1 MAMSHRQLAL
11 DAGQM
16 NIWGNAKEAQ
26 SKTMPGI
33 K

>member
-1 MAMSHRQLAL
+1 MAMSHRQLEL

-16 NIWGNAKEAQ
+16 NVWGNAKEAQ
-26 SKTMPGI
+26 SNAMPGI